1 MNWRKSL
8 WAAALLFTASSQVFA
23 QDNLINSLKT
33 NVSDNSKEGFT
44 FTEIINLTNT
54 SVKDQGSSGT
64 CWSYAGNS
72 FLESEMIRM
81 GRQPVEISS
90 IFTAYYTYLEKAKNF
105 VRLHGGQSQ
114 GEGGQLHDVLTIYR
128 KYGAVPQEVYSGLQE
143 GQTRNNFSEMSSILE
158 GMSQSIVKNK
168 KLSNTWKKAI
178 TGVMDAYLGIPPQAF
193 EYKGKTYTPRSWAD
207 QIIGINPDDYIGISS
222 FEAYPYYKPFVL
234 LIPDNWSFESFYNV
248 QMQDLTS
255 IIDHALKTG
264 YTVAWATDVSE
275 KYFSWKNGVA
285 YVPAKDLDK
294 MSKDEQAQIF
304 NGPKEE
310 ASVNAA
316 QRQAAFDDYSTT
328 DDHGM
333 HIVGLSKDQNG
344 KEYYIVK
351 NSWGTTN
358 DYKGYMYV
366 TKEFVRYKTISI
378 LLHRGAIQKEIK
390 DKLKIG

>member
-1 MNWRKSL
+1 
-8 WAAALLFTASSQVFA
+8 
-23 QDNLINSLKT
+23 
-33 NVSDNSKEGFT
+33 
-44 FTEIINLTNT
+44 
-54 SVKDQGSSGT
+54 
-64 CWSYAGNS
+64 
-72 FLESEMIRM
+72 
-81 GRQPVEISS
+81 
-90 IFTAYYTYLEKAKNF
+90 
-105 VRLHGGQSQ
+105 
-114 GEGGQLHDVLTIYR
+114 
-128 KYGAVPQEVYSGLQE
+128 
-143 GQTRNNFSEMSSILE
+143 
-158 GMSQSIVKNK
+158 
-168 KLSNTWKKAI
+168 
-178 TGVMDAYLGIPPQAF
+178 
-193 EYKGKTYTPRSWAD
+193 
-207 QIIGINPDDYIGISS
+207 
-222 FEAYPYYKPFVL
+222 
-234 LIPDNWSFESFYNV
+234 
-248 QMQDLTS
+248 
-255 IIDHALKTG
+255 
-264 YTVAWATDVSE
+264 
-275 KYFSWKNGVA
+275 YFSWKNGVA